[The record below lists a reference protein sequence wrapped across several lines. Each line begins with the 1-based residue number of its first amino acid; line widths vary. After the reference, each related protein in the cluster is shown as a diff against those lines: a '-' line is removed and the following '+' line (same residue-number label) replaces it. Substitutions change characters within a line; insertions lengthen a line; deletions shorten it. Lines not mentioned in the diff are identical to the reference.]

1 MLRSCWV
8 RPKRTCVIVDDMS
21 IWGLPKVSSRRAEL
35 TVLAEE
41 ADMSD
46 MRTSS
51 TTVNKRSIKIH
62 VIVTWSR
69 CDGGGKC

>member
-1 MLRSCWV
+1 M
-8 RPKRTCVIVDDMS
+8 DNMS

-62 VIVTWSR
+62 VVVT
-69 CDGGGKC
+69 